1 MIKLQIDNTVL
12 KPFVGEIAHIKMLD
26 GSLVEI
32 IYDGNRWVGPNGG
45 LVSDRHVIRS
55 SMMTEM
61 SRRLNQTA

>member
-1 MIKLQIDNTVL
+1 MIKLQIDNTAL
-12 KPFVGEIAHIKMLD
+12 KPFRNEIAHIKMLD

-32 IYDGNRWVGPNGG
+32 VYDGNRWIGSNGG

-61 SRRLNQTA
+61 SRKLNQTA